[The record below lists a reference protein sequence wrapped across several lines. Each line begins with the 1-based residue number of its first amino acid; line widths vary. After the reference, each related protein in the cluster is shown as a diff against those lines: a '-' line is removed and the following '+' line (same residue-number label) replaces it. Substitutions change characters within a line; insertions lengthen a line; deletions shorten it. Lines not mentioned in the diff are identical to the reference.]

1 MADKRILALTDAMVR
16 PLEEQ
21 FPGEYNRDSTRVFFA
36 IRALA
41 QRINDEA
48 NGWLA
53 GLGLNSGSYN
63 HLITLY
69 AAGPDYMLT
78 QNEIRLYVHTT
89 HASVAQMVQRLER
102 DGLVKRTKNPSD
114 ARSMVVKL
122 TPKGVK
128 LMQTAAPMHH
138 KMIEEKLRFVPT
150 ADRRRLMDLL
160 LRSIASAASRKQTR
174 SNEPAAPVSRPWPR
188 NYRGSTRSPIAVSG

>member
-1 MADKRILALTDAMVR
+1 MHFSSRGEEFFLWRLTSPGADDSRNPANSVPMADKRILALTDAMVR

-21 FPGEYNRDSTRVFFA
+21 FPDEYNRDSTRVFFA

-53 GLGLNSGSYN
+53 TLGLNAGSYN

-69 AAGPDYMLT
+69 AAGPDYVLT

-89 HASVAQMVQRLER
+89 HASVAQMVRRLER
-102 DGLVKRTKNPSD
+102 DGLVKRTKNPRD
-114 ARSMVVKL
+114 ARSVVVKL
-122 TPKGVK
+122 TPKGVR
-128 LMQTAAPMHH
+128 LMQLAAPMHH
-138 KMIEEKLRFVPT
+138 KMIEEKLRHIST
-150 ADRRRLMDLL
+150 ADRQRLMDLL
-160 LRSIASAASRKQTR
+160 LAIDRGLSA
-174 SNEPAAPVSRPWPR
+174 
-188 NYRGSTRSPIAVSG
+188 

>member
-1 MADKRILALTDAMVR
+1 MAPEFSWGGDPTDPANSRAMPDRRILALTDAMVR

-21 FPGEYNRDSTRVFFA
+21 FPDEYNRDSTRVFFA

-53 GLGLNSGSYN
+53 ELGLNSGSYN

-89 HASVAQMVQRLER
+89 HASVAQMVRRLER
-102 DGLVKRTKNPSD
+102 DGLVKRTKNPRD
-114 ARSMVVKL
+114 ARSVVVKL
-122 TPKGVK
+122 TPKGVR
-128 LMQTAAPMHH
+128 LMQTAAPIHH
-138 KMIEEKLRFVPT
+138 RKIEEKLRQVST
-150 ADRRRLMDLL
+150 ADRHHLMDLL
-160 LRSIASAASRKQTR
+160 LAIDRSLSS
-174 SNEPAAPVSRPWPR
+174 
-188 NYRGSTRSPIAVSG
+188 

>member
-1 MADKRILALTDAMVR
+1 MADKRILALTGGMGE

-21 FPGEYNRDSTRVFFA
+21 FPGEYNRDSTRVFFS

-53 GLGLNSGSYN
+53 AYGLNSGSYN

-69 AAGPDYMLT
+69 AAGPDYTLT

-89 HASVAQMVQRLER
+89 HASVAQMVQRLE
-102 DGLVKRTKNPSD
+102 GAGAAKRGEN
-114 ARSMVVKL
+114 
-122 TPKGVK
+122 
-128 LMQTAAPMHH
+128 
-138 KMIEEKLRFVPT
+138 
-150 ADRRRLMDLL
+150 
-160 LRSIASAASRKQTR
+160 
-174 SNEPAAPVSRPWPR
+174 
-188 NYRGSTRSPIAVSG
+188 

>member
-53 GLGLNSGSYN
+53 TVGLNSGSYN

-69 AAGPDYMLT
+69 SAGTDYALT
-78 QNEIRLYVHTT
+78 QNEIRLYMHTT
-89 HASVAQMVQRLER
+89 HASVAQMVRGLER
-102 DGLVKRTKNPSD
+102 DGLVKRTKNPRD
-114 ARSMVVKL
+114 ARSVVVKL
-122 TPKGVK
+122 TPRAVR

-138 KMIEEKLRFVPT
+138 KMIEQKLRHVST
-150 ADRRRLMDLL
+150 DDRRHLMDLL
-160 LRSIASAASRKQTR
+160 LAVNRGFEEDEAAV
-174 SNEPAAPVSRPWPR
+174 APSVAEDVSVGG
-188 NYRGSTRSPIAVSG
+188 RGKVVVRAT

>member
-1 MADKRILALTDAMVR
+1 MHFSSRGVEIFLWFQSFPGADAPAASANSAPMADKRILALTDAMVR

-21 FPGEYNRDSTRVFFA
+21 FPEEYNRDSTRVFFA

-53 GLGLNSGSYN
+53 ELGLNAGSYN

-78 QNEIRLYVHTT
+78 QNEIRMYVHTT
-89 HASVAQMVQRLER
+89 HASVAQMVRRLER
-102 DGLVKRTKNPSD
+102 DGLVKRTKNPRD
-114 ARSMVVKL
+114 ARSVVVKL
-122 TPKGVK
+122 TPKGVR
-128 LMQTAAPMHH
+128 LMQLAAPMHH
-138 KMIEEKLRFVPT
+138 RMIEERLRHIST
-150 ADRRRLMDLL
+150 ADRRQLMDLL
-160 LRSIASAASRKQTR
+160 LAIDRSLSS
-174 SNEPAAPVSRPWPR
+174 
-188 NYRGSTRSPIAVSG
+188 

>member
-53 GLGLNSGSYN
+53 TVGLNAGSYN

-69 AAGPDYMLT
+69 SAGTDYALT
-78 QNEIRLYVHTT
+78 QNEIRLYMHTT
-89 HASVAQMVQRLER
+89 HASVAQMVRGLER
-102 DGLVKRTKNPSD
+102 DGLVKRTKNPRD
-114 ARSMVVKL
+114 ARSVVVKL
-122 TPKGVK
+122 TPRGVR
-128 LMQTAAPMHH
+128 LIQVAAPMHH
-138 KMIEEKLRFVPT
+138 KMIERKLRHVST
-150 ADRRRLMDLL
+150 DDRRHLMDLL
-160 LRSIASAASRKQTR
+160 LAVNRGFEEDEAAVTPSAAE
-174 SNEPAAPVSRPWPR
+174 NVSV
-188 NYRGSTRSPIAVSG
+188 RGRGKVVVCAT

>member
-1 MADKRILALTDAMVR
+1 MPDKRILALTDAMVQ

-69 AAGPDYMLT
+69 AAGPDYTLT

-102 DGLVKRTKNPSD
+102 DGLVKRTKNPRD
-114 ARSMVVKL
+114 ARSVVVKL

-128 LMQTAAPMHH
+128 LMQVAAPMHH
-138 KMIEEKLRFVPT
+138 KMIEEKLRHVST
-150 ADRRRLMDLL
+150 ADRRHLMDLL
-160 LRSIASAASRKQTR
+160 LSINRGFEETNETDASLRRPRKVVVRSAIPSG
-174 SNEPAAPVSRPWPR
+174 AP
-188 NYRGSTRSPIAVSG
+188 

>member
-1 MADKRILALTDAMVR
+1 MPDQRILALTDAMVR

-21 FPGEYNRDSTRVFFA
+21 FPEDYNRDSTRVFFA

-53 GLGLNSGSYN
+53 ELGLNSGSYN

-69 AAGPDYMLT
+69 AAGPEYTLT

-102 DGLVKRTKNPSD
+102 DGLVKRAKNPRD
-114 ARSMVVKL
+114 ARSVVVKL
-122 TPKGVK
+122 TPKGVR
-128 LMQTAAPMHH
+128 LVQTAAPIHH
-138 KMIEEKLRFVPT
+138 RKIEEKLRHVST
-150 ADRRRLMDLL
+150 TDRRKLMDLL
-160 LRSIASAASRKQTR
+160 LAID
-174 SNEPAAPVSRPWPR
+174 
-188 NYRGSTRSPIAVSG
+188 RGLSTT